1 MRRVPWDILLA
12 LLAGIGLGL
21 VYSWVISPLRVSN
34 AEPVTLR
41 ADFKDQYRSLIAA
54 AYAGTG
60 NLPRARARLA
70 LLGDSNPAE
79 ALNGQ
84 AQRMQAGSQS
94 FERTDQVVALA
105 LALDGNS
112 GDESA
117 SDTLAPTSTLE
128 ETRNDVDNIPSATT
142 LPPSSQPA
150 VTLDLTETPQA
161 IETQTVAVEATPRP
175 TSTFTPVPGKPFAL
189 SGQETI
195 CDPNLPNG
203 LLQVMVLS
211 SNRRQIAGV
220 EIDITWDG
228 GKEQFFTGLKPE
240 LGDGYADYTM
250 TPDITY
256 SIQLARGSDVAL
268 GITAPTCQS
277 PDGQSFLGGIKL
289 TFQQP

>member
-34 AEPVTLR
+34 AEPATLR

-54 AYAGTG
+54 AYAATR
-60 NLPRARARLA
+60 NLPRAQARLA

-84 AQRMQAGSQS
+84 AQRMQASSQS
-94 FERTDQVVALA
+94 FERTDQLVALA
-105 LALDGNS
+105 LALDGSTN
-112 GDESA
+112 DESS
-117 SDTLAPTSTLE
+117 SDTLVSTPTIE
-128 ETRNDVDNIPSATT
+128 EITNDVDNTPAATT
-142 LPPSSQPA
+142 LPPSSEGP
-150 VTLDLTETPQA
+150 LDLTETPQT
-161 IETQTVAVEATPRP
+161 IETQTVVIESTPRSSS
-175 TSTFTPVPGKPFAL
+175 TSTPVPGKPFAL

-203 LLQVMVLS
+203 LLQVVVLS

-240 LGDGYADYTM
+240 LGNGYADYAM

-277 PDGQSFLGGIKL
+277 TDGESFLGGMKL